1 MNINKIGVAIR
12 QGQILGIRTT
22 KRGLACRSSIQEPC
36 SNSKITAS
44 SYVGH
49 YLASNAVTLAS
60 SVSILATASCNAA
73 VRRGV
78 KRP

>member
-1 MNINKIGVAIR
+1 MNINEIGVKLR
-12 QGQILGIRTT
+12 QGKILVIRTT
-22 KRGLACRSSIQEPC
+22 ERGLTCRSSIQEPC

-44 SYVGH
+44 SYVWH
-49 YLASNAVTLAS
+49 YLLSNAVTLAS